1 MDNKQI
7 LAQWSPYGSKYHVL
21 RNCPIILYPLALL
34 LLIWELLSPFDFYT
48 WWIPVAPLA
57 AVFAVFYLNL
67 LRDYSKKR
75 TTPPVFVQ
83 DGTLY
88 CFDGKG
94 SIPLPMD
101 GDTYARSKSATVYAI
116 SLRSAHAGDGVRG
129 TRVLFNK
136 EIQKYGTLTVCY
148 RENGEDRTVSMKQI
162 ANVVDAEIA
171 INRFLREA
179 RENKT

>member
-1 MDNKQI
+1 MNNKQI

-21 RNCPIILYPLALL
+21 RNCPISLYLLALL

-101 GDTYARSKSATVYAI
+101 SDTYARSKSATVYAI
-116 SLRSAHAGDGVRG
+116 SLHSTHGVRG
-129 TRVLFNK
+129 TSVLFNK

-148 RENGEDRTVSMKQI
+148 RKNGEERTVSMKQI